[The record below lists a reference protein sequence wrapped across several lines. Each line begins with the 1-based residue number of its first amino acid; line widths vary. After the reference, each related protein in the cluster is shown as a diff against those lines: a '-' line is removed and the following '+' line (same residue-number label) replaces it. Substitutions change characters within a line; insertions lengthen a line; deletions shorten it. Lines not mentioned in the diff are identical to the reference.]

1 MIKDPKHIVISRT
14 DSIGDVVLT
23 LPMAGILK
31 EYFPNCK
38 ISFLGKTYTQSI
50 IERSPFVDSFIN
62 YDDYIKEPELLM
74 NIMKENDVDVFL
86 HVFPNKRL
94 AKLVKLARIKH
105 RVGTSHRYFHWLNCN
120 HRLSLSRK
128 YSDKHESQLNIEL
141 LSVFG
146 INQEYKLK
154 DLAKYVY
161 LNDLNASKIT
171 PDLIDKNR
179 FNLILHP
186 MSQGSAREWGLN
198 NYLSLA
204 ESLNEKAFKVFVSG
218 TKTDGDFIRKNSLL
232 LESNRVVDITGAFSL
247 EEFIHFI
254 DSADGL
260 VACSTGPLHLSG
272 VLNKHTIGFFAPM
285 RPIHS
290 GRWMPLGEKIKI
302 FEKNKTCFDCK
313 KGGLCRCI
321 QDISVGKV
329 QKYLEGIKK

>member
-1 MIKDPKHIVISRT
+1 MIENPRHIIISRT

-31 EYFPNCK
+31 ERFPHCK
-38 ISFLGKTYTQSI
+38 ISFLGKTYTKSI
-50 IERSPFVDSFIN
+50 IERSPYVDSFIN
-62 YDDYIKEPELLM
+62 YDEYKKEPNLLLSYIRD
-74 NIMKENDVDVFL
+74 NEVDVFL
-86 HVFPNKRL
+86 HVFPDKQIAKL
-94 AKLVKLARIKH
+94 AKSARVKY

-120 HRLSLSRK
+120 YRVDLSRK
-128 YSDKHESQLNIEL
+128 NSDKHESQLNIEL

-146 INQEYKLK
+146 INQTY
-154 DLAKYVY
+154 DLLNLARYVY
-161 LNDLNASKIT
+161 PQELKTAKVLF
-171 PDLIDKNR
+171 DLIDKDR
-179 FNLILHP
+179 FNLIIHP
-186 MSQGSAREWGLN
+186 LSQGSAREWGLD

-204 ESLNEKAFKVFVSG
+204 ESLNEKEFKVFVSG
-218 TKTDGDFIRKNSLL
+218 TKTDGDLIRKNSLL
-232 LESNRVVDITGAFSL
+232 LESKKIVDITGLFTL
-247 EEFIHFI
+247 EEFINFI
-254 DSADGL
+254 DSSDGL
-260 VACSTGPLHLSG
+260 LACSTGPLHLSG
-272 VLNKHTIGFFAPM
+272 VLNKHSMGFFAPM